1 MLMNFFTSSIN
12 IFFEVRYMPL
22 IFIFLT
28 KFQKDNFKTDLG
40 YDYKKVMG
48 YHVNGGHNEHNVS
61 IFFITTDFVF

>member
-1 MLMNFFTSSIN
+1 
-12 IFFEVRYMPL
+12 MPL

-61 IFFITTDFVF
+61 IYFITTDFVF